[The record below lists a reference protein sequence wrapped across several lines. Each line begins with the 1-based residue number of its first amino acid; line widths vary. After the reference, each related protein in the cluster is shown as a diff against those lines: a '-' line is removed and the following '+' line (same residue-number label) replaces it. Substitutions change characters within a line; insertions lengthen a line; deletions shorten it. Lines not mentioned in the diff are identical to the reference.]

1 MVGRL
6 PPPPAVEGGGASG
19 PSVAPQKARS
29 VPFTDLPSEGNLTY
43 ATASGQ

>member
-1 MVGRL
+1 MVGR
-6 PPPPAVEGGGASG
+6 PPRPPGGGGWRGLRAVCSASEG
-19 PSVAPQKARS
+19 RS

>member
-6 PPPPAVEGGGASG
+6 RLSPPPRRWRGLRAVCSASE
-19 PSVAPQKARS
+19 SRS
-29 VPFTDLPSEGNLTY
+29 VPFTDLPSEGNLTH